1 MQRILCFLQ
10 IVFNEFRHMRTD
22 IDKDIIIR
30 AKGLV
35 KNFGTQQVIKGIDFE
50 IKRGE
55 FVTILGPS
63 GCGKSTILR
72 MIGGFEEKTAGEL
85 YLNRHELTG
94 IPANKRPVNTVFQHY
109 CLFPHLNVYDN
120 IRYGLIARKVPKSEH
135 KALIDETM
143 ALVGMSDFKTRNIGD
158 LSGGQQQRVAIARAI
173 VNKPE
178 VLLLDESLS
187 ALDMKLRKDMQ
198 RELKQLHRNLGITFI
213 FVTHDQEEAVAMSDR
228 VMLLHDGQIEQFSTP
243 KEMYDSPASV
253 FTAKFIGE
261 STLVDAGISDS
272 GKLTVLGYETDL
284 TTSFA
289 PGQNVVAV
297 VRPEDVRLSGSN
309 LNEYQ
314 WQGTVESC
322 EFRGIYYDIFL
333 KTDNC
338 DLLIHAR
345 KYKEYP
351 AGMRVSVGFHFDQIH
366 LIARE

>member
-1 MQRILCFLQ
+1 MNGD
-10 IVFNEFRHMRTD
+10 V
-22 IDKDIIIR
+22 IIR
-30 AKGLV
+30 ARGLV
-35 KNFGTQQVIKGIDFE
+35 KSFGTQQVIKGVDFD

-85 YLNRHELTG
+85 YLNGQELTG
-94 IPANKRPVNTVFQHY
+94 VPANKRPVNTVFQHY

-120 IRYGLIARKVPKSEH
+120 VRYGLIARKVPKSEH
-135 KALIDETM
+135 KALIDDTL
-143 ALVGMSDFKTRNIGD
+143 ALVGMSDFRTRNVGG

-187 ALDMKLRKDMQ
+187 ALDMKLRKEMQ

-228 VMLLHDGQIEQFSTP
+228 VMLLRDGLIEQFSTP
-243 KEMYDSPASV
+243 KEIYDSPASV
-253 FTAKFIGE
+253 FTARFIGE
-261 STLVDAGISDS
+261 STLVNANISGN
-272 GKLTVLGYETDL
+272 GKLTILGYETDL
-284 TTSFA
+284 APSFA
-289 PGQNVVAV
+289 PGRKVVAV
-297 VRPEDVRLSGSN
+297 VRPEDVKLSGSD

-314 WQGTVESC
+314 WHGTVVSC
-322 EFRGIYYDIFL
+322 EFRGIFYDIFL
-333 KTDNC
+333 KIDNG

-366 LIARE
+366 LIAGE